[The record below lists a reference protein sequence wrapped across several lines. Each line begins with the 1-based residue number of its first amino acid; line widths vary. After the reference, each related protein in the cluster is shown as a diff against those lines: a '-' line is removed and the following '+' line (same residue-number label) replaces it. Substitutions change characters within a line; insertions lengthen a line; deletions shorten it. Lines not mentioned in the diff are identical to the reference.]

1 MPVVTVRARG
11 ITLERLVFKVAG
23 GLVPGLVERTLEANP
38 DLAQASDEHA
48 VGTRIVIPEVGELEV
63 RARRIA
69 AQMRVP
75 VAFASAA
82 GDTGSI
88 YPDAA
93 GCSAIWDQ
101 DGTCVAACDGSP
113 GAAAHAVLVP

>member
-48 VGTRIVIPEVGELEV
+48 VGTRIVIPEVGELE
-63 RARRIA
+63 RARTIPSLR
-69 AQMRVP
+69 
-75 VAFASAA
+75 
-82 GDTGSI
+82 
-88 YPDAA
+88 
-93 GCSAIWDQ
+93 
-101 DGTCVAACDGSP
+101 
-113 GAAAHAVLVP
+113 LVD